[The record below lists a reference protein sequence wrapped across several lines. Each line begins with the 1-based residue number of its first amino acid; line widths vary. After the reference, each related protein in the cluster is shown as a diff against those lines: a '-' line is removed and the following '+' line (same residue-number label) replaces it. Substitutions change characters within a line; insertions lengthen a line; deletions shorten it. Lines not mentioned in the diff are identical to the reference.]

1 MITWNDV
8 KKSITALTDE
18 EKREIEE
25 SAAKP
30 ILGKSRRR
38 QLKALKRE
46 VASDKKAE
54 IAYEKKV
61 WQRINKK

>member
-18 EKREIEE
+18 EKREIEQY
-25 SAAKP
+25 AAEP
-30 ILGKSRRR
+30 IFGKSRRR

-46 VASDKKAE
+46 VALDKKAE
-54 IAYEKKV
+54 LAYEKEV